1 MARSARFFAPTPS
14 CELFADGAKIF
25 GCFAPRLHLSF
36 SLTFKG
42 YLLLLDFLAGAFDIL
57 LDLGLER
64 VPFRL
69 EPCFLFNPYGLRG
82 IRLLFQRITEVITLF
97 AHVSESLV
105 GFGAGVSLEFA
116 DLGLK

>member
-1 MARSARFFAPTPS
+1 MLQGSLYFAPTPS
-14 CELFADGAKIF
+14 CKLFANSAEIL

-42 YLLLLDFLAGAFDIL
+42 RLLLLDFLAGAFDIL

-69 EPCFLFNPYGLRG
+69 EPYFLFNPYVLVG

-97 AHVSESLV
+97 AHVS
-105 GFGAGVSLEFA
+105 
-116 DLGLK
+116 

>member
-1 MARSARFFAPTPS
+1 M
-14 CELFADGAKIF
+14 
-25 GCFAPRLHLSF
+25 SF
-36 SLTFKG
+36 SLAFKNR
-42 YLLLLDFLAGAFDIL
+42 LLLLDFLAGAFDIL
-57 LDLGLER
+57 LDVGLER

-69 EPCFLFNPYGLRG
+69 ESCFLFNPYGLVG